1 MFLLLSLEVES
12 SIISAD
18 AHSSWLFWCGDGI
31 QCNGSSKSGA
41 KPAAGP
47 APRCPIPCSAT
58 GMVYLHTQIL
68 ECKLYIYNKYLC
80 VCQGAIFHFAVALR
94 SKHLCLLCPAVFRCH
109 PLSPLEVA
117 GGGQLMTTL
126 MRGGS
131 ASWSGTGQQLLV
143 ADRNARY
150 GSALWRRRLKNSP
163 PSTSRCRLVCAK
175 DFLTFFKSKMWMSTD
190 ILLIA
195 IWEMCDVVGSS
206 VSFQILTVCTFLNA
220 THGKPRF
227 YANRAYCV
235 EFHIPWITAFVH
247 NFYLKSQDWTES
259 NINCDVLLLLW
270 GKRYDRFCL
279 HKIAPKKMQKRL
291 YLFHR

>member
-18 AHSSWLFWCGDGI
+18 AHSSGLFWCGDGV
-31 QCNGSSKSGA
+31 QCDGSSKSGA

-47 APRCPIPCSAT
+47 ASRRPIPCSAT
-58 GMVYLHTQIL
+58 GMVYLHTPIV
-68 ECKLYIYNKYLC
+68 ECKLYIYNKCLC

-109 PLSPLEVA
+109 PLSPPEVA

-150 GSALWRRRLKNSP
+150 GSALWRRRLKNSA

-175 DFLTFFKSKMWMSTD
+175 DFLTFFKSKMWNEHWY
-190 ILLIA
+190 IA
-195 IWEMCDVVGSS
+195 YCNLRNVWRGSS
-206 VSFQILTVCTFLNA
+206 VSFQILTECTFLNA
-220 THGKPRF
+220 THRKPRF
-227 YANRAYCV
+227 YANRAYCMG
-235 EFHIPWITAFVH
+235 FHIPWITAFVH
-247 NFYLKSQDWTES
+247 NFYLKSQDCTES
-259 NINCDVLLLLW
+259 NINCDVLLLFW
-270 GKRYDRFCL
+270 GKRYDKFCL
-279 HKIAPKKMQKRL
+279 HKIVPQKRL